1 MSPPAGAAGRSAAV
15 SVGPCVETVAQLRAG
30 AVKGWA
36 PEQKA
41 GNRRFLDEGGGAV
54 KGWGPEQKAG
64 GGEIIVFWISHQK
77 RSNRSGVPTA
87 EHRPAIVRLVS
98 FFKMGKSYQACIKNA
113 VCLHPSEIARGF
125 SAHRKIHG
133 IPSRQGRDGDSA
145 WERPVSRGR
154 RTSARTRANTRLE
167 LEWACVIT

>member
-41 GNRRFLDEGGGAV
+41 GNHRFLDEGGGAV
-54 KGWGPEQKAG
+54 KGWAPEQKAG
-64 GGEIIVFWISHQK
+64 GGETIVFWISLQK

-98 FFKMGKSYQACIKNA
+98 FFKMGKGYCFSKHVYKNA
-113 VCLHPSEIARGF
+113 VCIP
-125 SAHRKIHG
+125 RKSHADFQPMG
-133 IPSRQGRDGDSA
+133 KYTGSDRAKG
-145 WERPVSRGR
+145 
-154 RTSARTRANTRLE
+154 TRMVRALGNGL
-167 LEWACVIT
+167 